1 MNFRYPYGHVLYRNL
16 HLSYPLITHG
26 KGAYL
31 YDDKGKKYLDA
42 SGGAVVANIGHGVK
56 EVAEAISSQAQ
67 KVGYVSGMQFTH
79 HPVENLAEQ
88 LSRLLPLADGKVYFL
103 TSGS

>member
-31 YDDKGKKYLDA
+31 YDDRGKKYLDA
-42 SGGAVVANIGHGVK
+42 DVGLTGANFISAESGRIAICTNEGNARFSVAANRIHIVVAGIEKLITFCGV
-56 EVAEAISSQAQ
+56 I
-67 KVGYVSGMQFTH
+67 
-79 HPVENLAEQ
+79 N
-88 LSRLLPLADGKVYFL
+88 
-103 TSGS
+103 